1 MFWDDQ
7 LQAAAIQA
15 FLDATGIF
23 RGTTL
28 FENGKMTDQFLQL
41 YQSRGKLSHG
51 ERLIVETA
59 MDFWNGDGNVRL
71 NQLTTLSSRHREL
84 IFSLY
89 QALCHSAQAVQNWI
103 ESQPRSK

>member
-23 RGTTL
+23 RGTVL
-28 FENGKMTDQFLQL
+28 FENGKMTDLFLII
-41 YQSRGKLSHG
+41 YQHRGKLSHG
-51 ERLIVETA
+51 ERLIVEAA
-59 MDFWNGDGNVRL
+59 MDFWNGDGNLRL
-71 NQLTTLSSRHREL
+71 NQLTTLSAQHREL

-89 QALCHSAQAVQNWI
+89 QALCNSAPAVQSWI
-103 ESQPRSK
+103 EARSQIK